1 VTDSPDS
8 LTEDALLGGA
18 IRLKQP
24 ADGNRV
30 SIDAVFLAA
39 ATPALPDELVLEP
52 GIGSGGAALCLAHR
66 VPHCRVVGID
76 TDATLVRLAAE
87 NAQINGMDRRVTA
100 MVGDVRRPPPRLAPG
115 VYAHV
120 MMNPPH
126 MEAARTDPSPNRAKA
141 AARVEDATLAE
152 WIAFALRM
160 VRPRGTITMIHRADR
175 LDEILARLSS
185 GAGETVVFPLWPGRG
200 APARRVIVRARKG
213 VQTPLRLDAG
223 LILHADGAKYTPEAD
238 AVLRGAAL
246 NL

>member
-1 VTDSPDS
+1 MTDSPDS
-8 LTEDALLGGA
+8 LTEDTLLGGA

-76 TDATLVRLAAE
+76 TDAVLVRLAAD

-126 MEAARTDPSPNRAKA
+126 MEAARTDASPNRAKA
-141 AARVEDATLAE
+141 AARVEDATLAD

-175 LDEILARLSS
+175 LDEILARLSPS
-185 GAGETVVFPLWPGRG
+185 AGEIVVFPLWPGRD
-200 APARRVIVRARKG
+200 APAKRVIVRARKG
-213 VQTPLRLDAG
+213 VQTPLRLAAG
-223 LILHADGAKYTPEAD
+223 LTLHAEGAKYSPEAD
-238 AVLRGAAL
+238 AVLRGAPL